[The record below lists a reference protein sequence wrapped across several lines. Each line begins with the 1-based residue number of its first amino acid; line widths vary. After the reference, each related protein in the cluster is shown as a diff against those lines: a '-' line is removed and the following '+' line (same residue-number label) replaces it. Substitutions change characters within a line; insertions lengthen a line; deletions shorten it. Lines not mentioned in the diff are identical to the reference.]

1 MTISSGVTEN
11 QIERENSE
19 RSGGDGCSRNEV
31 LKIEFIFFLTRKNT
45 GVIFEHDGL

>member
-19 RSGGDGCSRNEV
+19 RSGGDGCRNRV
-31 LKIEFIFFLTRKNT
+31 FLREKSIVSL
-45 GVIFEHDGL
+45 GASP

>member
-31 LKIEFIFFLTRKNT
+31 LKN
-45 GVIFEHDGL
+45 

>member
-31 LKIEFIFFLTRKNT
+31 LKKKSSFFGEKKLKLYF
-45 GVIFEHDGL
+45 FENDAL